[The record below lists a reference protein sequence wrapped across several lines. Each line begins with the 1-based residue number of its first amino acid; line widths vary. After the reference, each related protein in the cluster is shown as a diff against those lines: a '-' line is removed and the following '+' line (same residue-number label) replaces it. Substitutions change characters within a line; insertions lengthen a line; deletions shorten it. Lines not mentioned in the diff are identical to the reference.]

1 MDLVD
6 ESRDGPLCAV
16 AGRGISAP
24 DLQSRALNLMDEDN
38 AFRVEHDLIG
48 DLRVPAGAYY
58 GIHTARALDNFA
70 VLGRP
75 CHTEL
80 IKAMAAVKQAAA
92 LTNRGLG
99 ALEAD
104 AAGAICEAAQEVSR
118 GLLHEWIRVDGLQGG
133 AGTSLNMNVNEVIA
147 NRAAELL
154 GSRKGDYARIHPNDH
169 VNLHQSTNDVFPT
182 ALKVAALRLL
192 DRLEAQIAGLQLA
205 LQAKESAFAGILKM
219 GRTQLQDACPT
230 TFGATFGA
238 WAEAIARDRWRVFK
252 CLERLRVVNLG
263 GTAIGTG
270 VTAPRD
276 YIFRVVGALRGVTL
290 LNLSR
295 AENLLDATQNADVF
309 VEVSGILKAHAV
321 NLYKISSDIRLL
333 ASGPCAGLNEIA
345 LAPVQAGSSV
355 MPGKINPV
363 ICETVAQA
371 AMAMVGHD
379 AAITQACQSGQ
390 LELNALLPLVA
401 QSLLEG
407 LSSLIAANAAFADR
421 CIGGV
426 EVNAAEAARQVE
438 TSWAVVTA
446 LIPALGYEQATRIAA
461 AARSTGRTVRE
472 LARETGLI
480 DDAELDRRLSPAAMT
495 RLGEAAPRLCNERR

>member
-1 MDLVD
+1 M
-6 ESRDGPLCAV
+6 A
-16 AGRGISAP
+16 
-24 DLQSRALNLMDEDN
+24 EDN
-38 AFRVEHDLIG
+38 AFRREHDLLG
-48 DLRVPAGAYY
+48 DLRVPADAYY
-58 GIHTARALDNFA
+58 GIHTARALENFA
-70 VLGRP
+70 VLGRA
-75 CHTEL
+75 CHPEL
-80 IKAMAAVKQAAA
+80 IKAMAAVKEAAA
-92 LTNRGLG
+92 LTNLSLG
-99 ALEAD
+99 ALDAEA
-104 AAGAICEAAQEVSR
+104 ANVICEAAREVSR
-118 GLLHEWIRVDGLQGG
+118 GLLHEWICVDGLQGG

-147 NRAAELL
+147 NRAAERL
-154 GSRKGDYARIHPNDH
+154 GLCKGDHSRTHPNDH

-182 ALKVAALRLL
+182 ALKVAALRML
-192 DRLEAQIAGLQLA
+192 DRLEAEIAKLQLA
-205 LQAKESAFAGILKM
+205 LQAKESAFAGMLKM
-219 GRTQLQDACPT
+219 GRTELQDACPT

-252 CLERLRVVNLG
+252 CKERLRVVNLG

-276 YIFRVVGALRGVTL
+276 YVFRVVGALRDVTR

-333 ASGPCAGLNEIA
+333 ASGPCAGLNEFA

-363 ICETVAQA
+363 ICEAVAQA
-371 AMAMVGHD
+371 AMAMIGHD

-390 LELNALLPLVA
+390 LELNAFLPLVA

-407 LSSLIAANAAFADR
+407 LSSLIAANAVFADR
-421 CIGGV
+421 CIAV
-426 EVNAAEAARQVE
+426 MEVNAAEAARQVE
-438 TSWAVVTA
+438 TSWAIVTA
-446 LIPALGYEQATRIAA
+446 LLPALGYEESTRIAA

-480 DDAELDRRLSPAAMT
+480 KEAELDRLLSPAAMT
-495 RLGEAAPRLCNERR
+495 QLGYVSPRPGEERR

>member
-1 MDLVD
+1 MDRSPRRLAL
-6 ESRDGPLCAV
+6 RRQG
-16 AGRGISAP
+16 AGLLKLRPEKPGGGHHVVG
-24 DLQSRALNLMDEDN
+24 DK

-48 DLRVPAGAYY
+48 ELQVPADAYY
-58 GIHTARALDNFA
+58 GIHTARALENFA

-75 CHTEL
+75 CHPEL
-80 IKAMAAVKQAAA
+80 IKAMAAVKEAAA

-99 ALEAD
+99 ELDAEAT
-104 AAGAICEAAQEVSR
+104 GAICEAAQEVSR
-118 GLLHEWIRVDGLQGG
+118 GLLHEWICVDGLQGG

-147 NRAAELL
+147 NRAAERL
-154 GSRKGDYARIHPNDH
+154 GFGKGEYTRIHPIDH
-169 VNLHQSTNDVFPT
+169 VNLNQSTNDVFPT
-182 ALKVAALRLL
+182 AVKVAALRLL
-192 DRLEAQIAGLQLA
+192 DRLEAEIARLQLA

-252 CLERLRVVNLG
+252 CKERLRVVNLG

-270 VTAPRD
+270 VAAPRD
-276 YIFRVVGALRGVTL
+276 YIFRVVGELREVTR

-363 ICETVAQA
+363 ICETVGQA
-371 AMAMVGHD
+371 AMAMIGHD
-379 AAITQACQSGQ
+379 AAITQACQAGQ
-390 LELNALLPLVA
+390 LELNAFLPLVA

-407 LSSLIAANAAFADR
+407 LSSLIAANAAFTDR
-421 CIGGV
+421 CIAV
-426 EVNAAEAARQVE
+426 IEINAAEAARQVE
-438 TSWAVVTA
+438 TSWAIVTA
-446 LIPALGYEQATRIAA
+446 LVPALGYEEATRVAA
-461 AARSTGRTVRE
+461 AARSTRRTVRE
-472 LARETGLI
+472 LVRETGLI
-480 DDAELDRRLSPAAMT
+480 DDVELDRRLSPAAMT
-495 RLGEAAPRLCNERR
+495 QLGYASPRPRNERR

>member
-1 MDLVD
+1 M
-6 ESRDGPLCAV
+6 A
-16 AGRGISAP
+16 
-24 DLQSRALNLMDEDN
+24 EDN
-38 AFRVEHDLIG
+38 AFRREHDLLG
-48 DLRVPAGAYY
+48 ERPVPADAYY
-58 GIHTARALDNFA
+58 GIHTARALENFA

-75 CHTEL
+75 CHPEL
-80 IKAMAAVKQAAA
+80 IKAMAAVKEAAA
-92 LTNRGLG
+92 LTNRSLG
-99 ALEAD
+99 ALDAEAS
-104 AAGAICEAAQEVSR
+104 GAICEAAQEVSR
-118 GLLHEWIRVDGLQGG
+118 GLLHQWICVDGLQGG

-147 NRAAELL
+147 NRAAERL
-154 GSRKGDYARIHPNDH
+154 GLPKGDYARIHPNDH

-192 DRLEAQIAGLQLA
+192 DRLEAEIARLQLA
-205 LQAKESAFAGILKM
+205 LQAKESAFAGVIRM
-219 GRTQLQDACPT
+219 GRTELQDACPT

-252 CLERLRVVNLG
+252 CKERLRVVNLG

-276 YIFRVVGALRGVTL
+276 YIFRVVGALRDITR

-363 ICETVAQA
+363 ICEAVGQA
-371 AMAMVGHD
+371 AMAMIGHD

-390 LELNALLPLVA
+390 LELNAFLPLVA

-421 CIGGV
+421 CITAID
-426 EVNAAEAARQVE
+426 VNAAEAAQQVE
-438 TSWAVVTA
+438 TSWAIVTA
-446 LIPALGYEQATRIAA
+446 LLPALGYEEATRIAA
-461 AARSTGRTVRE
+461 TARSTGRTVRE
-472 LARETGLI
+472 LARDTGLI
-480 DDAELDRRLSPAAMT
+480 EDAELDRLLSPAAMT
-495 RLGEAAPRLCNERR
+495 QLGYVPPRPGKERR

>member
-1 MDLVD
+1 M
-6 ESRDGPLCAV
+6 
-16 AGRGISAP
+16 
-24 DLQSRALNLMDEDN
+24 MEDN

-48 DLRVPAGAYY
+48 ELPVPADAYY
-58 GIHTARALDNFA
+58 GIHTARALANFS

-75 CHTEL
+75 CHAEL
-80 IKAMAAVKQAAA
+80 IKAMAAVKTAAA
-92 LTNRGLG
+92 RTNRALG
-99 ALEAD
+99 WLDPE
-104 AAGAICEAAQEVSR
+104 AAGAICEAAEEVSR
-118 GLLHEWIRVDGLQGG
+118 GRMHEWICVDGLQGG

-147 NRAAELL
+147 NRAAERL
-154 GSRKGDYARIHPNDH
+154 GYCKGDYTRIHPNDH

-182 ALKVAALRLL
+182 ALKIAALRLL
-192 DRLEAQIAGLQLA
+192 DGLEARIAGLQLQM
-205 LQAKESAFAGILKM
+205 QAKERAFAGALKM
-219 GRTQLQDACPT
+219 GRTELQDACPT

-252 CLERLRVVNLG
+252 CKERLRVVNLG

-276 YIFRVVGALRGVTL
+276 YVFRVVGALREVTN

-321 NLYKISSDIRLL
+321 NLYKISADIRLM
-333 ASGPCAGLNEIA
+333 ASGPCAGLNEIS
-345 LAPVQAGSSV
+345 LAPVQAGSSM

-371 AMAMVGHD
+371 AMAMIGHD

-390 LELNALLPLVA
+390 LELNAFLPLVA

-407 LSSLIAANAAFADR
+407 LSSLIAANEAFGRSIAA
-421 CIGGV
+421 I
-426 EVNAAEAARQVE
+426 EVNAAEALRRVE
-438 TSWAVVTA
+438 TSWAIVTA
-446 LIPALGYEQATRIAA
+446 LVPALGYEQATRIAA
-461 AARSTGRTVRE
+461 AARATGRTVRD
-472 LARETGLI
+472 LTRETGLI
-480 DDAELDRRLSPAAMT
+480 DDAELDRLLSPAAMT
-495 RLGEAAPRLCNERR
+495 QLGYVAPRASNEKP

>member
-1 MDLVD
+1 
-6 ESRDGPLCAV
+6 
-16 AGRGISAP
+16 
-24 DLQSRALNLMDEDN
+24 
-38 AFRVEHDLIG
+38 
-48 DLRVPAGAYY
+48 
-58 GIHTARALDNFA
+58 
-70 VLGRP
+70 
-75 CHTEL
+75 
-80 IKAMAAVKQAAA
+80 
-92 LTNRGLG
+92 
-99 ALEAD
+99 
-104 AAGAICEAAQEVSR
+104 
-118 GLLHEWIRVDGLQGG
+118 
-133 AGTSLNMNVNEVIA
+133 
-147 NRAAELL
+147 
-154 GSRKGDYARIHPNDH
+154 
-169 VNLHQSTNDVFPT
+169 
-182 ALKVAALRLL
+182 
-192 DRLEAQIAGLQLA
+192 
-205 LQAKESAFAGILKM
+205 
-219 GRTQLQDACPT
+219 LQDACPT

-252 CLERLRVVNLG
+252 CKERLRVVNLG

-276 YIFRVVGALRGVTL
+276 YIFRVVGALREATL

-333 ASGPCAGLNEIA
+333 ASGPCAGLNEIR

-371 AMAMVGHD
+371 AMAMIGHD

-390 LELNALLPLVA
+390 LELNAFLPLVA

-407 LSSLIAANAAFADR
+407 VSSLIAANAVFTDR
-421 CIGGV
+421 CIAGID
-426 EVNAAEAARQVE
+426 VNAAEAGRQVE

-446 LIPALGYEQATRIAA
+446 LIPALGYEEATRIAA

-480 DDAELDRRLSPAAMT
+480 DDAELDQRLTPAAMT
-495 RLGEAAPRLCNERR
+495 RLGEAAPRLGNERR